1 MSEKGW
7 KELPIRGLILE
18 AGNSVNYNTGT
29 WRSLR
34 PIIDFDKCTHCMLCW
49 VFCPDSSIRVTNSQ
63 VVGIDLRY
71 CKGCGICAIECPRH
85 AIVIVEEAQ
94 AGGEIQCVVPK

>member
-18 AGNSVNYNTGT
+18 AGNSVNYNTGA

-49 VFCPDSSIRVTNSQ
+49 VFCPDISIRVTNSQ

-71 CKGCGICAIECPRH
+71 CKGCGICATECPRL
-85 AIVIVEEAQ
+85 AITMIEEAR
-94 AGGEIQCVVPK
+94 ARGEIQ